1 MRNAGRLFL
10 GLLLAAVLA
19 LPVQV
24 QAISYEDDLEDC
36 SYPMMF
42 DLVIMR
48 PISLGTLVLG
58 TVLLVPLTPWT
69 AVTSPG
75 RLDDVFDALVGRPAR
90 FTFGRPLGECATQ

>member
-1 MRNAGRLFL
+1 MRNAGRLFQ

-24 QAISYEDDLEDC
+24 QATSYEDDLEDC

-42 DLVIMR
+42 DLVVMR
-48 PISLGTLVLG
+48 PISLGTLALG
-58 TVLLVPLTPWT
+58 TVLLVPLAPWT

-75 RLDDVFDALVGRPAR
+75 HVGDVADRLVRRPAR